1 MVTRIGIYSLL
12 AGFFVGVFNGISSF
26 MGVNNIWVNLTIS
39 KLIGPDVSESIA
51 GGVNIEPIR
60 QIVSYLIYDLPF
72 FCFLL
77 GMGVVFLILSLFVK
91 EH

>member
-1 MVTRIGIYSLL
+1 MVTRLGIYSLL
-12 AGFFVGVFNGISSF
+12 AGFFVGVFNGISHF

-39 KLIGPDVSESIA
+39 KLIGPDMSESIA
-51 GGVNIEPIR
+51 EAVNIESIR
-60 QIVSYLIYDLPF
+60 GILSYLIYDLPF

-77 GMGVVFLILSLFVK
+77 GMGVLFLILSLFVK